1 MIRLVLGQ
9 IATVFILA
17 TALLSPAIA
26 SGLDDAGSALLKGD
40 YGAALSII
48 RPMANAG
55 DSRAQLALG
64 LMYRNGQG
72 VAQNHVESVKWIRK
86 AAEQG
91 DSEAEYSLGLAFHD
105 GLGMR
110 QDYAEALSWFRLA
123 AAGGNVAAL
132 RSVPLK
138 ATSS

>member
-1 MIRLVLGQ
+1 MIRLVRRP
-9 IATVFILA
+9 IAIVLVLA
-17 TALLSPAIA
+17 TSLLSSAIA
-26 SGLDDAGSALLKGD
+26 GGLDDAGSALLRGEN
-40 YGAALSII
+40 GVALSII

-72 VAQNHVESVKWIRK
+72 VAQNQAESVKWIRK

-91 DSEAEYSLGLAFHD
+91 DSEAEYSLGLAFQN
-105 GLGMR
+105 GMGMR

-123 AAGGNVAAL
+123 AA
-132 RSVPLK
+132 
-138 ATSS
+138 